1 MYQNFIIPYLYEAQH
16 VSDDTPSIIRC
27 LKLHR
32 QPLIFHTWKVNR
44 RVVRGLCQAHC
55 AWQSPQS
62 PSIKV
67 KFIKKN
73 PTRCSNVSKF
83 YHSIFIW
90 NSTCYGRH
98 TAHHQ
103 EPKTVVPA
111 SGFLYVEG
119 CSTCS
124 WWTLSGTEMR
134 RRIAPSH
141 YCNWQRPRNTRP
153 NNLTL
158 MENQRLS
165 VQVVGSWWWVVCRP
179 KHVELHIN
187 IE

>member
-124 WWTLSGTEMR
+124 WWTLSGTL
-134 RRIAPSH
+134 
-141 YCNWQRPRNTRP
+141 C
-153 NNLTL
+153 LTTSTNCGRSPAEIL
-158 MENQRLS
+158 GSNPTGGMDICLLWVS
-165 VQVVGSWWWVVCRP
+165 CVVR
-179 KHVELHIN
+179 
-187 IE
+187 